1 MSDEKQYLSNGSD
14 GAPKPAKVLGWAAD
28 VGAKMVDLKF
38 TDLLGTWQHV
48 SLPLS
53 ALEESAFDEGL
64 GFDGSSIRGWKG
76 IQESDMLLIPDGST
90 AMLDPFTAEPTLSLV
105 CNVQDPITREDYD
118 RDPRLIA
125 KRAEAYLL
133 ETGIADTI
141 YFGPEAEFFIFD
153 KVSYALGPNQ
163 AHY

>member
-1 MSDEKQYLSNGSD
+1 
-14 GAPKPAKVLGWAAD
+14 
-28 VGAKMVDLKF
+28 
-38 TDLLGTWQHV
+38 
-48 SLPLS
+48 
-53 ALEESAFDEGL
+53 
-64 GFDGSSIRGWKG
+64 
-76 IQESDMLLIPDGST
+76 MLLIPDGST

-153 KVSYALGPNQ
+153 NVSYALGPEPRSLRGRLERGLLETR
-163 AHY
+163 ASRA